1 MVGADVGLQDA
12 IKQSLMEIGLAIP
25 RAWRFSA
32 LQGSGYGYE
41 SELWRAGHSHR
52 RGTSKRESGGHAH
65 FTDMRI
71 QPTTV
76 SWK

>member
-1 MVGADVGLQDA
+1 MFWADVGLQDA

-32 LQGSGYGYE
+32 LQSIGYGYG
-41 SELWRAGHSHR
+41 SELWRAGGSHR
-52 RGTSKRESGGHAH
+52 RGTSKLESGGHLH
-65 FTDMRI
+65 CTDTRI